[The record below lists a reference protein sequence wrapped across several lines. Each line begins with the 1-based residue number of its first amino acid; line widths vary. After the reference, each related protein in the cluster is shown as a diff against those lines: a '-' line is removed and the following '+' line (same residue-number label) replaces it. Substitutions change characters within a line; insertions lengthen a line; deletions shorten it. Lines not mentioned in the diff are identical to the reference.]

1 MATYST
7 CTDRELL
14 VLLKA
19 GNTAA
24 FTALYDRYH
33 SNICRFVLKYL
44 KSDELAEDICQNVFL
59 KIWEQKETSTH
70 ILDFAAYAFTIAK
83 RQSLDFLKR
92 AAIEQTAMSVVLK
105 NYKPTLNPTEDERQT
120 NEYMAFINKVLSDLP
135 EQTQRVFQLCRQENK
150 SYDEAAEILGI
161 TRHAIKKHMVRSMK
175 VLKDAAEGEMGVTL
189 TVLLAVVSSKL

>member
-1 MATYST
+1 MATYSA

-14 VLLKA
+14 VLLKT

-24 FTALYDRYH
+24 FTELYDRYH
-33 SNICRFVLKYL
+33 NNICRFVLKYL

-59 KIWEQKETSTH
+59 KIWEQKDTSTH
-70 ILDFAAYAFTIAK
+70 ILDFPAYAFTIAK

-189 TVLLAVVSSKL
+189 AVLLAVVSSKL